1 MQLQRGPMRPP
12 NEWDC
17 VISES
22 YEENWEENTR
32 IASYIFAAVS
42 AAILMLS
49 GPASAE
55 QSDDGVMRLAIQI
68 SDGDPA
74 TFEKALNVATNFARG
89 MSNAGKMYEIEIV
102 AFNDGLHILRED
114 TSPVMDRI
122 KSIAESVPDVTFS
135 ACGNTIDKMTRE
147 EGKAPPISPYAKV
160 VPGGVGRLVYL
171 DNANFFVLR
180 P

>member
-1 MQLQRGPMRPP
+1 MRLA
-12 NEWDC
+12 NH
-17 VISES
+17 V
-22 YEENWEENTR
+22 
-32 IASYIFAAVS
+32 FAVLS

-49 GPASAE
+49 GPVSAE
-55 QSDDGVMRLAIQI
+55 QADDGVMRLAIQI
-68 SDGDPA
+68 SDNDPE
-74 TFEKALNVATNFARG
+74 TFDKALNVATNFARG
-89 MSNAGKMYEIEIV
+89 MSDAGKLYEIEIV

-135 ACGNTIDKMTRE
+135 ACGNTINKMTRE
-147 EGKAPPISPYAKV
+147 EGTAPPISHYAKV

-171 DNANFFVLR
+171 DNANYFVLR